1 MTGNDEGNSVLELVD
16 GAVALAAAAGVA
28 DLAAAME
35 GEGDEAMNLRAVCV
49 RHEVA
54 VGHRL
59 AMIFAAAGNA
69 ALDAALVSAS
79 EGAADPAVARGAHLA
94 AARLGGSVA
103 RVMGNVRLALL
114 SLATLPAPASEQWV
128 PVHFGGGP
136 LCSPEEAARRL
147 ATAKAARAAARGEEI
162 ANDNEGEGA
171 SRIPTPA
178 QVAQMAAAQAGAAG
192 LAAEAGVAA
201 LAEAAGRWDDLKKF
215 LCHEAAAAHRLVMRF
230 GGRAADRLAAATPAN
245 DDDDGTDAL
254 RLASAA
260 ARLMARG
267 RQCLTALPRLGPGP
281 AGGPRR
287 VAGYYWIGE
296 KDMFARPAPASS
308 PPESPAET
316 SARASLHDD
325 PASPDKLRPREN
337 RRGRNKR
344 PPPELVEGPPVAV
357 QASSGEPRLRRGR
370 LKNGNPSGDYLAAPR
385 CGACTRAGAACRQP
399 AMKNGRC
406 RFHGGKSTGPRT
418 ADGLARSRAAR
429 RTHGAYSA
437 EIIELRQAAAGH
449 ARRVRA
455 LLASVGASG
464 ARPLSVSSSV
474 SCMTGAR
481 ASAARP
487 YTAPT
492 VPAGHGVHSQN
503 LRVGP
508 PVTVASRAPS
518 TAYARHR
525 ARS

>member
-1 MTGNDEGNSVLELVD
+1 MTDSNATVPAASPASADE
-16 GAVALAAAAGVA
+16 AVAALAAAAGVA
-28 DLAAAME
+28 DLAAAVAIE
-35 GEGDEAMNLRAVCV
+35 GEGDGLLATFV

-54 VGHRL
+54 IGHRL
-59 AMIFAAAGNA
+59 TMAFAAAGNT
-69 ALDAALVSAS
+69 ALDVAHAADADAAVAARADRQAARFG
-79 EGAADPAVARGAHLA
+79 GAA
-94 AARLGGSVA
+94 A
-103 RVMGNVRLALL
+103 RVMGNIRLALL
-114 SLATLPAPASEQWV
+114 SLVRVPAAAEAQWV
-128 PVHFGGGP
+128 PVHFGGER

-147 ATAKAARAAARGEEI
+147 AAAKAARAAARGEEI
-162 ANDNEGEGA
+162 ANDNG
-171 SRIPTPA
+171 SRAVTPA
-178 QVAQMAAAQAGAAG
+178 EQACRVAARAAAAD
-192 LAAEAGVAA
+192 LAARAGVGV
-201 LAEAAGRWDDLKKF
+201 LAEASGDWDRLKVF
-215 LCHEAAAAHRLVMRF
+215 LRHELAAAHCLVMRL

-267 RQCLTALPRLGPGP
+267 RQALATLPQIGPGP

-370 LKNGNPSGDYLAAPR
+370 LKNGNPSGDYMAAPR
-385 CGACTRAGAACRQP
+385 CGACTRAGTACRQP

-492 VPAGHGVHSQN
+492 VPAGHGVHP
-503 LRVGP
+503 LLFM
-508 PVTVASRAPS
+508 APTR
-518 TAYARHR
+518 TARIR
-525 ARS
+525 